1 MILVLALFLDT
12 FWGFSQLLHQHTGPT
27 GACGNVSYSTDT
39 LTLTLTIIL
48 TLILT
53 LTEDIITRYSGA
65 GE

>member
-39 LTLTLTIIL
+39 LTLTIIL

-53 LTEDIITRYSGA
+53 LTEDIMTRYSGA